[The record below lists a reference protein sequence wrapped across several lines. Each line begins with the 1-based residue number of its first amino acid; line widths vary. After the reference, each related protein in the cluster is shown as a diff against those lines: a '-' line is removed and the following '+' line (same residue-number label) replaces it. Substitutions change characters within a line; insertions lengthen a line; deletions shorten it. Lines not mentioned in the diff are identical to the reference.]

1 MGLFH
6 TLCFGLHSTTKILII
21 DKVQHMA
28 TNIIA
33 ESKYMTYKD
42 GLREL
47 SLFSLEKR
55 KWGILLLLQL
65 PNERLQRRWNQ
76 TGKAH
81 SLHQQKFW
89 VDTRKK
95 KTFTVKLVRHWD
107 KLPREAM
114 EFPFLGIFRPQ
125 LDMTLDNMI

>member
-6 TLCFGLHSTTKILII
+6 TLCFGLHSTTKIHII

-76 TGKAH
+76 TGKAQFA
-81 SLHQQKFW
+81 S
-89 VDTRKK
+89 T
-95 KTFTVKLVRHWD
+95 
-107 KLPREAM
+107 EI
-114 EFPFLGIFRPQ
+114 LGRY
-125 LDMTLDNMI
+125 